1 MNVTGKSVSELLD
14 INPDK
19 LSDADLKQ
27 VVSRIASA
35 GNKRL
40 KRLEESGMYSPAADD
55 VMDSGGKFSV
65 KNKGRDDLL
74 TEFKREREFYDKKTS
89 SVRGIRDIRN
99 RTAKTLES
107 RGVTNINKE
116 QIGEAFA
123 VYDRLKKY
131 DPSVAVKNLKYA
143 TVNAVMELNADLDI
157 DDKFLAMIEQLDAIY
172 EEQEELYIDF
182 DGASKFFEI

>member
-1 MNVTGKSVSELLD
+1 M
-14 INPDK
+14 
-19 LSDADLKQ
+19 
-27 VVSRIASA
+27 
-35 GNKRL
+35 
-40 KRLEESGMYSPAADD
+40 
-55 VMDSGGKFSV
+55 
-65 KNKGRDDLL
+65 
-74 TEFKREREFYDKKTS
+74 
-89 SVRGIRDIRN
+89 
-99 RTAKTLES
+99 ES

-182 DGASKFFEI
+182 DGTSKFFEI

>member
-1 MNVTGKSVSELLD
+1 MNLKGKNVQELLD
-14 INPDK
+14 MNPDK
-19 LSDADLKQ
+19 LSDADLKK

-40 KRLEESGMYSPAADD
+40 KRLYEEGMYSAAAES
-55 VMDSGGKFSV
+55 VMESGGKFSV
-65 KNKGRDDLL
+65 KNKERDDLL
-74 TEFKREREFYDKKTS
+74 TEFKREREFFDKKSS
-89 SVRGIRDIRN
+89 SVRGVRDIRK
-99 RTAKTLES
+99 RTAKTLEL

-116 QIGEAFA
+116 HIGEAFA

-131 DPSVAVKNLKYA
+131 DPSVATKNLKYA

-172 EEQEELYIDF
+172 EEQEELYNAF
-182 DGASKFFEI
+182 DGVSKYFSV

>member
-14 INPDK
+14 MNPDK
-19 LSDADLKQ
+19 LSAADLRQ

-55 VMDSGGKFSV
+55 VIENGGKFSV
-65 KNKGRDDLL
+65 KNKSRDDLL
-74 TEFKREREFYDKKTS
+74 TEFKREREFFDKKTS

-131 DPSVAVKNLKYA
+131 DPCVAVKNLKYA